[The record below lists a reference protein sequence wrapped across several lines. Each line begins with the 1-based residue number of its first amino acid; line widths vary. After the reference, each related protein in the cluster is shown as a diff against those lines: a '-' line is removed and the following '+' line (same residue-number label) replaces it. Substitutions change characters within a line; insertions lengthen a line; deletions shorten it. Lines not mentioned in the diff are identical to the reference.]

1 MAWRH
6 NRYEKECFQ
15 RRELFNQLQSVV
27 DQTQRSYQDF
37 VGLANGAKDSEL
49 GRKLHTLLD
58 ANARQ
63 ARDLRQLAGEVH
75 DHAGEAQAAALGG
88 APRAEAGAP
97 GVRGGPL
104 RAVAGGLAG

>member
-1 MAWRH
+1 MALGTVTENVLHR
-6 NRYEKECFQ
+6 ELV
-15 RRELFNQLQSVV
+15 ELFNQLQSVV

-63 ARDLRQLAGEVH
+63 AGGTTHLRPSA
-75 DHAGEAQAAALGG
+75 
-88 APRAEAGAP
+88 
-97 GVRGGPL
+97 
-104 RAVAGGLAG
+104 